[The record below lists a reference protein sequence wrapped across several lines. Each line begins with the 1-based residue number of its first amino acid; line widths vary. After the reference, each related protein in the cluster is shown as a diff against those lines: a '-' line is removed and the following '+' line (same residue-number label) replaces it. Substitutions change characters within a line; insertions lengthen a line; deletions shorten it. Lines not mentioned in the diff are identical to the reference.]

1 MTNPQGREPHDRDPK
16 GRHLP
21 RPHDSPELF
30 SSGRARHVTPG
41 SGVRTAGLAVRP
53 CQTRQ
58 GVAPGSDLQVCDA
71 LVVEHLPFAAKVA
84 ANYARRTGHPKE
96 DLEQLAAIGLI
107 KASRRYDDKRIN
119 NSKSNFIAYARP
131 FVNGEI
137 THYLR
142 DKGFLITVPGR
153 WRELHVRGQK
163 LIREGTRAEK
173 IPELLG
179 LTTDRWAEIVE
190 ACAVRVVAMN
200 HMAEEEEL

>member
-1 MTNPQGREPHDRDPK
+1 MTNPKGREPQDPK

-21 RPHDSPELF
+21 RPHDSSELHI
-30 SSGRARHVTPG
+30 SGRARPVAPG
-41 SGVRTAGLAVRP
+41 SGVRTTGLAVRP

-84 ANYARRTGHPKE
+84 ANFARRTGHPKE

-163 LIREGTRAEK
+163 LIRAGTRAEK

-179 LTTDRWAEIVE
+179 ITPIRWAEIVE

-200 HMAEEEEL
+200 NMAEEEEL

>member
-1 MTNPQGREPHDRDPK
+1 MTKPV
-16 GRHLP
+16 GRHIP
-21 RPHDSPELF
+21 RQHDSSELRV
-30 SSGRARHVTPG
+30 SGRARPVAPGVTPG
-41 SGVRTAGLAVRP
+41 SGLAVRP
-53 CQTRQ
+53 CQIRQ
-58 GVAPGSDLQVCDA
+58 RSELQVCDA

-153 WRELHVRGQK
+153 WRELHVRGQ
-163 LIREGTRAEK
+163 
-173 IPELLG
+173 
-179 LTTDRWAEIVE
+179 
-190 ACAVRVVAMN
+190 N
-200 HMAEEEEL
+200 

>member
-1 MTNPQGREPHDRDPK
+1 MTNPQGSEPQGRDPK

-21 RPHDSPELF
+21 RPHDSPELRV
-30 SSGRARHVTPG
+30 SGRARPVAPGVTPG
-41 SGVRTAGLAVRP
+41 SGLAVRP

-58 GVAPGSDLQVCDA
+58 RVAPGSDLQVCDA

-84 ANYARRTGHPKE
+84 ANYARRTGHPRE

-163 LIREGTRAEK
+163 LIRAGTRAEN

-179 LTTDRWAEIVE
+179 ITPIRWAEIVE

-200 HMAEEEEL
+200 QIADEEEL

>member
-1 MTNPQGREPHDRDPK
+1 MTTPQGRDPE

-21 RPHDSPELF
+21 RPHDSSEVRIV
-30 SSGRARHVTPG
+30 GRVHPPVVRSPRVG
-41 SGVRTAGLAVRP
+41 SIRRP

-84 ANYARRTGHPKE
+84 ANFARRTGHPRE

-163 LIREGTRAEK
+163 LIRAGTRAEK

-179 LTTDRWAEIVE
+179 ITTERWAEIVE
-190 ACAVRVVAMN
+190 ACAVRVIAMN
-200 HMAEEEEL
+200 QITDEDEL